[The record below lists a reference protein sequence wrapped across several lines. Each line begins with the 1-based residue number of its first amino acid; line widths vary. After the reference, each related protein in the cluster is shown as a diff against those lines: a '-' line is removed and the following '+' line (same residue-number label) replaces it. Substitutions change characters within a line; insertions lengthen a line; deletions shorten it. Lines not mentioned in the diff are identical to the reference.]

1 MSGLPDPGATTASRS
16 GAGPASNARESDHDS
31 ADIGGVRARLVA
43 HDSPDCPVVDALP
56 DGVIAT
62 DVRIIALDDVTIE
75 QFRVDRS
82 TPANR
87 SISTDRSTPTNR
99 SSSTDRSTPANRSSS
114 TDRSTPTNRSVP
126 VDPVFEADGG
136 HVYRRRVEPRDA
148 CPYRTIESLGYPVTD
163 ATVGTNPDRLRVTLH
178 LPTVEPLGSIVDAVE
193 STGATVT
200 LDRLTHSGDRSR
212 ADPVVV
218 DRGRLT
224 DRQREVLCAARK
236 LGYFSYP
243 REASAEEVAE
253 AVGIARSTFAEHLA
267 AAQRRV
273 IGGVVDGV
281 SGATDRRG

>member
-1 MSGLPDPGATTASRS
+1 MSGLPDSTPSVPRRS
-16 GAGPASNARESDHDS
+16 AVAPVPNGQGVDHHPEG
-31 ADIGGVRARLVA
+31 GGVRARLVA
-43 HDSPDCPVVDALP
+43 HDPPECPVVDALP
-56 DGVIAT
+56 DGEVAT
-62 DVRIIALDDVTIE
+62 DVRTITFDDATIE

-82 TPANR
+82 NAGDGSAPA
-87 SISTDRSTPTNR
+87 
-99 SSSTDRSTPANRSSS
+99 
-114 TDRSTPTNRSVP
+114 
-126 VDPVFEADGG
+126 DPVFEADGG
-136 HVYRRRVEPRDA
+136 CVYRRRVEPREA

-163 ATVGTNPDRLRVTLH
+163 ATVRTNPDRLRVTLH
-178 LPTVEPLGSIVDAVE
+178 LPTVEPLGGIVDAVE

-200 LDRLTHSGDRSR
+200 LDRLTHSADGGR

-224 DRQREVLCAARK
+224 DRQREVLCAAWR

-273 IGGVVDGV
+273 IDGVVDGV
-281 SGATDRRG
+281 PDATGRDG